1 MPESNTTMDERQ
13 ARILQV
19 VEDLLRE
26 AKKLGAD
33 AAEAGASQDSGLTL
47 SVRMGELETVEFSRD
62 NSLGIRLYF
71 GQRKG
76 SASTSDFSAK
86 SIRETVKAA
95 ADIARFTSEDP
106 FAGLADAELMAKAPQ
121 DLDLYHPWD
130 IEVEEATRLCID
142 CEEAGRSL
150 DPRICNTEGAT
161 LSTGSSLH
169 IYGNSHGFLAG
180 YPQSHHSLSCALLA
194 EDDQGMQRDYWYSTD
209 RNAKLL
215 KDPAEV
221 GRIAAERTLARLG
234 ARGLETQQAPVIFR
248 AEIAPSL
255 LRSLTAAIRGG
266 ALYRKASFLLDSLGK
281 PILPDFVHIH
291 EDPLKPRGLASAPFD
306 REGVATSAKDLVKD
320 GVLQT
325 YILNSYS
332 ARKLGMT
339 TTGNAGGVR
348 NLSIESGELDLAGLM
363 RQMDRGLVVT
373 ELMGQGVNLVTGD
386 FSRGAAG
393 FWVENGEIAW
403 PVEEITIAGNLKEMF
418 QRLVAVGN
426 DNELPGA
433 TRTGSWLIESMTI
446 AGN

>member
-1 MPESNTTMDERQ
+1 MPEAKISMEERQ

-19 VEDLLRE
+19 VEDLLKE

-47 SVRMGELETVEFSRD
+47 SVRMGELETVEFNRD

-86 SIRETVKAA
+86 SIRDTVKAA

-106 FAGLADAELMAKAPQ
+106 HAGLADPELLNRNPQ

-130 IEVEEATRLCID
+130 IEVAEATRLCLE
-142 CEEAGRSL
+142 CEEAGRAL
-150 DPRICNTEGAT
+150 DPRICNSEGAT
-161 LSTGSSLH
+161 LSSGSSLH
-169 IYGNSHGFLAG
+169 IYGNSNGFLAG
-180 YPQSHHSLSCALLA
+180 YPQSHHSISCALLA
-194 EDDQGMQRDYWYSTD
+194 GDDQGMQRDYWYSTD
-209 RNAKLL
+209 RDAKLL
-215 KDPAEV
+215 KDPAEI
-221 GRIAAERTLARLG
+221 GRVAAERTLARLG

-248 AEIAPSL
+248 ADVAPSL
-255 LRSLTAAIRGG
+255 LRNLTAAIRGG
-266 ALYRKASFLLDSLGK
+266 ALYRKASFLLDHLGK
-281 PILPDFVHIH
+281 QILPDFVRIH
-291 EDPLKPRGLASAPFD
+291 EDPLKPRALASAPFD
-306 REGVATSAKDLVKD
+306 REGVATRAKDLVKD

-339 TTGNAGGVR
+339 STGNAGGVR
-348 NLSIESGELDLAGLM
+348 NLSIECGELDLAGLM
-363 RQMDRGLVVT
+363 RQMGRGLIVT

-393 FWVENGEIAW
+393 FWVEDGQIAW
-403 PVEEITIAGNLKEMF
+403 PVEEITIAGNLRDIYKG
-418 QRLVAVGN
+418 LIAVGN
-426 DNELPGA
+426 DNQLPGA